1 EYTIDAS
8 SFSTA
13 HDERAT
19 TTYHYRRATSTSWDS
34 LGPSPITD
42 FNKLVTTAEVCITT
56 TWTLAAATD

>member
-1 EYTIDAS
+1 M
-8 SFSTA
+8 A

-19 TTYHYRRATSTSWDS
+19 TTYHCRRATSTSWDS

-42 FNKLVTTAEVCITT
+42 FNKHVTTAEVCITT